1 MDTIKNVQNVVET
14 QLQKVLRN
22 PFAMAILKI
31 ALVLYASQIAP
42 RVSPNVSSIFQ
53 FTIVKILS
61 IALIAYIAEIDFQL
75 SIILAVIFVLSIN
88 LLSGRGPFESYK
100 DTELNGYSNEL
111 AYEKPIV
118 EQYEDSVPKS
128 FSDNITALTD
138 LLGNPAKVNELT
150 LLDPKTDEFV
160 GCQNVKLDDLLAI
173 FDNDALKLQK
183 TVQFTYH
190 QLMEKMPKGTAKE
203 NLMRIARAA
212 GLPYNVPLND
222 ENSSLIATMLLQ
234 HGYHISQ
241 TCTPP
246 N

>member
-1 MDTIKNVQNVVET
+1 MDTIKNIQYVVET

-22 PFAMAILKI
+22 PYTMALLKI
-31 ALVLYASQIAP
+31 TLVLYASQIAP
-42 RVSPNVSSIFQ
+42 RVSPKVTSIFQ
-53 FTIVKILS
+53 YTIVKILS

-75 SIILAVIFVLSIN
+75 SIILAVVFVLSIN
-88 LLSGRGPFESYK
+88 LLSGRGPLESYQ
-100 DTELNGYSNEL
+100 EL
-111 AYEKPIV
+111 
-118 EQYEDSVPKS
+118 YEDSVPSS
-128 FSDNITALTD
+128 FTDKINTLSD
-138 LLGNPAKVNELT
+138 LLGKPAKINNFT
-150 LLDPKTDEFV
+150 LLESDTDEFI

-173 FDNDALKLQK
+173 FDNDAMKLQK

-222 ENSSLIATMLLQ
+222 ENSSLIATILLQ
-234 HGYHISQ
+234 HGYHISK
-241 TCTPP
+241 TCTAP